1 MSYASNKN
9 GNIVLN
15 GEFTDF
21 NNGKVINRKKI
32 MLFKK
37 FYIYKTNQKV
47 IKNKKTDNRIEILE
61 IHENDN
67 RIQGTVLV
75 VYLDPLNTLSF
86 IIIKKDHPLLTME
99 QIIEKAESN
108 PPQRLKTITIGDNFY
123 IFGVIRFK
131 FANMKKI
138 DIAIGYDKA
147 LNFNFKYFFSKN
159 TREMFSNVTNKLGL
173 FVHFGYVKIKKQELL
188 DKYIQSSE
196 INLPLYI
203 KSTNKENL
211 DYYYPLK
218 FNYRNTYNVKHYV
231 YSSSSYKLN
240 ENIEFFVRKSITGQM
255 VLVMTDYISVVTKFK
270 EKLAW
275 LISRF
280 GRQEKYDVY
289 FEKFSKNAG
298 ESAFEVFKKS
308 KAENDSFS
316 KFILDKNHERFLSF
330 KKQYGTNNILAHNS
344 FKSFY
349 YIFKAKRFISSDLV
363 SHVQR
368 RLYDNS
374 QSIKRK
380 ILSNNNKVFLQHGVC
395 LATNVFERGYFNKK
409 VPICPDYIV
418 TNSKLESYYF
428 SKYPKFSDNQL
439 IEKGVPNLDLY
450 VKNRNTDK
458 KQITFMLT
466 WRPWDVTGKIEK
478 NSYIDRYLQF
488 LRIVKTDP
496 FYEDKVIN
504 ITLHPKAGLML
515 ENQFPETYD
524 QIKDYVYQGD
534 IKDALI
540 NSKVV
545 ITDYSSICFYAFA
558 GCSNII
564 FFWGDKEIAEQEY
577 GAPNILQD
585 NNRFGDVVYHIDS
598 TLNNFIKRNY
608 NQNQP
613 QKYIDR
619 YNKLVEHSNGN
630 NTENVYNEIKK
641 LG

>member
-1 MSYASNKN
+1 MFYASNKN

-21 NNGKVINRKKI
+21 NNGKVINRKKR

-37 FYIYKTNQKV
+37 FYIYKADQKV
-47 IKNKKTDNRIEILE
+47 IKNKSNNNRIEILE
-61 IHENDN
+61 IHENDH
-67 RIQGTVLV
+67 RIKESILV
-75 VYLDPLNTLSF
+75 VYLDPFNTLSF
-86 IIIKKDHPLLTME
+86 IIIKKDHPLLTIE
-99 QIIEKAESN
+99 ERIEKAESN
-108 PPQRLKTITIGDNFY
+108 PPQRLKTITFGDNFY
-123 IFGVIRFK
+123 ILGVIRFK
-131 FANMKKI
+131 FANMRKTN
-138 DIAIGYDKA
+138 IAIGYDKTLN
-147 LNFNFKYFFSKN
+147 LNFNYIFPQKIRDKFS
-159 TREMFSNVTNKLGL
+159 TVTNKLGL
-173 FVHFGYVKIKKQELL
+173 ITHFGYVKIKKNELL
-188 DKYIQSSE
+188 DKYIKSSE

-203 KSTNKENL
+203 KSTNKDNT

-218 FNYRNTYNVKHYV
+218 FNYRNTYDQKHYV
-231 YSSSSYKLN
+231 YSSRSYKLN

-255 VLVMTDYISVVTKFK
+255 VLVMTDYLSFKTKFK
-270 EKLAW
+270 EKFAR

-280 GRQEKYDVY
+280 GKQEKYDIY
-289 FEKFSKNAG
+289 FEKFSKNAS

-308 KAENDSFS
+308 KAKNDSYS
-316 KFILDKNHERFLSF
+316 KFILDKNHDKFLSL
-330 KKQYGTNNILAHNS
+330 KEEYGKNNILAHNS
-344 FKSFY
+344 FKAFY
-349 YIFKAKRFISSDLV
+349 FIFKAKKFISSDLV

-374 QSIKRK
+374 QNIKRK
-380 ILSNNNKVFLQHGVC
+380 ILSNNNKIFLQHGVC

-428 SKYPKFSDNQL
+428 RKYPKFTDDQL

-450 VKNRNTDK
+450 VKNRNKDK

-466 WRPWDVTGKIEK
+466 WRPWDVTGRIEE

-488 LRIVKTDP
+488 LRIIKTDP
-496 FYEDKVIN
+496 FYEDKIIN

-515 ENQFPETYD
+515 KNQFPETYD
-524 QIKDYVYQGD
+524 QIKDYLYQGD

-558 GCSNII
+558 GGSNMI
-564 FFWGDKEIAEQEY
+564 FFWGDKEIAEAEY

-585 NNRFGDVVYHIDS
+585 TNCFGDIVNHIDS
-598 TLNNFIKRNY
+598 TLNNFIKINY
-608 NQNQP
+608 NQNQL
-613 QKYIDR
+613 QKYIIR
-619 YNKLVEHSNGN
+619 YNNLVEHSNGN
-630 NTENVYNEIKK
+630 NTENVYSEIKR